1 VLGTLV
7 YGLIWLLTPVVF
19 WLAVNVELT
28 TGPRGQLLALL
39 VHAAASVGFT
49 VFFRGV
55 YVAELVLVGAPDI
68 VFSWAMVL
76 ASVNVWLPGYW
87 MLLCVAYALDFY
99 VRYHCRNLDAAHLE
113 MQLQPHFLF
122 NTLHAIATLLPR
134 QCEALPA

>member
-1 VLGTLV
+1 M
-7 YGLIWLLTPVVF
+7 YGLIWLLLTPVVF

-87 MLLCVAYALDFY
+87 MLLCVCPRLLCTLSLPQPG
-99 VRYHCRNLDAAHLE
+99 RGPPGNAASASLSV
-113 MQLQPHFLF
+113 
-122 NTLHAIATLLPR
+122 
-134 QCEALPA
+134 